1 MDLIYP
7 AHAGEAQLARLQ
19 QAYARQRAAQAQA
32 PYPALATRKHH
43 LLQLEKLLLDNQ
55 QRIADAI
62 RADFGN
68 RSAHETRLLE
78 IFPSVEGLR
87 HARKH
92 LQRWSRA
99 RSRPVALW
107 FQPAR
112 ARVMPQPLGV
122 VGIIVPWN
130 YPIFLAVGP
139 LTAALAAGNRAVVK
153 MSEFTPHT
161 GELFASLINEYFDEQ
176 TICVI
181 NGGADVAVEF
191 SKLAWDHL
199 LFTGS
204 TGVGRHVMRAA
215 AENLT
220 PVTLELGGKSPT
232 IIGPDYP
239 IDAAAASILYGKCL
253 NAGQTCVAPDY
264 VLLPEG
270 KADAFLDAA
279 RSAVAKLY
287 PTMATNGDYTAIINQ
302 RHLQRLR
309 GYLAE
314 AAEQGAHVVP
324 LSPLGENLDS
334 CGKLA
339 PTLVFNPGEATQLM
353 RDEIFGPI
361 LPVLTYRTLDQAIAF
376 VNARPRPL
384 ALYYFERDSARIEQM
399 MHQTIAGGVSI
410 NDVILHV
417 AQHDLPF
424 GGVGPSGIGHYH
436 GKEGFDT
443 FSKLK
448 PVFMQSRINGV
459 GLLKPP
465 YGRLF
470 QLMLR
475 LMLR

>member
-1 MDLIYP
+1 MDVIYP
-7 AHAGEAQLARLQ
+7 AHSSEAQLARLQ
-19 QAYARQRAAQAQA
+19 QAYAGQRSAYAQA
-32 PYPALATRKHH
+32 PYPALATRKHN

-68 RSAHETRLLE
+68 RSEHETRLLE
-78 IFPSVEGLR
+78 IFASVEGLR
-87 HARKH
+87 HTRKH
-92 LQRWSRA
+92 LRSWSKA

-112 ARVMPQPLGV
+112 ARVIPQPLGV

-130 YPIFLAVGP
+130 YPVFLSVGP

-161 GELFASLINEYFDEQ
+161 GELFASLIGEYFDEQ
-176 TICVI
+176 IISVI
-181 NGGADVAVEF
+181 NGGADVAAKF
-191 SKLAWDHL
+191 STLAWDHL

-270 KADAFLDAA
+270 KADAFLAAA
-279 RSAVAKLY
+279 RESVAKLY
-287 PTMATNGDYTAIINQ
+287 PTMAANGDYTAIINQ
-302 RHLQRLR
+302 RHLQRLQ

-324 LSPLGENLDS
+324 LSPPGESLDGS
-334 CGKLA
+334 GKLA
-339 PTLVFNPGEATQLM
+339 PTLVFNPGEATRLM
-353 RDEIFGPI
+353 QDEIFGPI
-361 LPVLTYRTLDQAIAF
+361 LPVLTYRSLDQAIAF

-384 ALYYFERDSARIEQM
+384 ALYYFERDKQRIEQM
-399 MHQTIAGGVSI
+399 MRQTIAGGVSI